1 MRVLTA
7 GASGFLGTRLVT
19 RLRES
24 GHDVVRL
31 VRREPAPGPAG
42 ADERRWNPAAGELDP
57 STLDGVE
64 AVVNLSGANIGGKRW
79 TAEYKR
85 ELLDSRVSATGTLAK
100 AIAAH
105 GSPVVFLSGS
115 AVGYYGDR
123 GDAELTEASGPG
135 TGFFVEMAT
144 AWENATAPARDAGNR
159 VVLMRT
165 GLPLDPGGGVLQPLM
180 LPFKFGVG
188 GPLGN
193 GRGFIPW
200 ISMRDWLAA
209 VEFLLD
215 RDDIA
220 GPVNLTGPEPV
231 RWKDLAKAIGSA
243 LHRPALF
250 PVPKAALNVVGGSGF
265 ATEMLA
271 SQRVLPAVLTGHGFA
286 FTDRTVASAAAAALR

>member
-19 RLRES
+19 RLREA

-31 VRREPAPGPAG
+31 VRREPTS

-57 STLDGVE
+57 STLDGVN

-85 ELLDSRVSATGTLAK
+85 ELVESRVSTTGTLAK

-105 GSPVVFLSGS
+105 AGPVAFLSGS
-115 AVGYYGDR
+115 AVGIYGDR
-123 GDAELTEASGPG
+123 GDVGITESDGPG
-135 TGFFVEMAT
+135 TGFFAEMAT
-144 AWENATAPARDAGNR
+144 AWEGATAPALDGGGR

-165 GLPLDPGGGVLQPLM
+165 GLPLHPDGGVLQPLM
-180 LPFKFGVG
+180 LPFKLGGG

-193 GRGFIPW
+193 GRSFIPW

-209 VEFLLD
+209 VEFLLE
-215 RDDIA
+215 RDDIS
-220 GPVNLTGPEPV
+220 GPVNITGPEPV

-250 PVPKAALNVVGGSGF
+250 PVPKLALNVVVGSEF

-271 SQRVLPAVLTGHGFA
+271 SQRVLPVVLEENGFA
-286 FTDRTVASAAAAALR
+286 FTDRTVTSATAAVLRG

>member
-19 RLRES
+19 RLRDA

-31 VRREPAPGPAG
+31 VRREPASS
-42 ADERRWNPAAGELDP
+42 DERRWDPAAGELDP
-57 STLDGVE
+57 STLDGVN

-79 TAEYKR
+79 TPEYKR
-85 ELLDSRVSATGTLAK
+85 ELLDSRLSTTGTLAR

-105 GSPVVFLSGS
+105 AGPIAFLSGS
-115 AVGYYGDR
+115 AVGIYGDR
-123 GDAELTEASGPG
+123 GDAELTESAGPG
-135 TGFFVEMAT
+135 SGFFAEMAT
-144 AWENATAPARDAGNR
+144 AWEGATAPARDAGSR

-165 GLPLDPGGGVLQPLM
+165 GLPLHPAGGVLQPLM
-180 LPFKFGVG
+180 LPFKAGVG
-188 GPLGN
+188 GPIGN
-193 GRGFIPW
+193 GRSFIPW
-200 ISMRDWLAA
+200 ISMRDWLGA
-209 VEFLLD
+209 VEFLLE
-215 RDDIA
+215 RDDLS

-250 PVPKAALNVVGGSGF
+250 PVPKAALNVVVGSEF

-271 SQRVLPAVLTGHGFA
+271 SQRVVPAVLSEHGFA
-286 FTDRTVASAAAAALR
+286 FTDRTVTSATAAVLRG